1 MQVGVP
7 KESRTGER
15 RVGLTP
21 DSVGRLKQAG
31 LTVVVQASA
40 GDPAGFTDAE
50 YEKAGATLAADA
62 PSIFSRSDIIVK
74 VLPPTFGPG
83 SEVSQMK
90 AGANLIAF
98 LEPLTSP
105 ELVRALAAQNV
116 TAFSMELI
124 PRITRAQSMDAL
136 SSQAT
141 VAGYKAVLLAATEIG
156 RFFPML
162 TTAAGTIKPARV
174 LILGVGV
181 AGLQAIATARRLGAV
196 VDGYDVRPE
205 VKEQVES
212 LGARW
217 VGLAMEEAVGAGGY
231 AKEISEESKK
241 KAHEHLRRIVG
252 DADVVITTAQIPG
265 RKAPVLVTDDM
276 VASMHPGSVIVDLA
290 ADSGGNCTKSVAG
303 QTVHVDGVTIIGPSD
318 LPRTMPFHASQMY
331 SRNIL
336 TLLQH
341 LVKDGELKLDTA
353 DEITSGCLVTTG
365 GEVVHERVRAAA
377 AP

>member
-7 KESRTGER
+7 KESRAGER

-21 DSVGRLKQAG
+21 DSVGRLMKAG
-31 LTVVVQASA
+31 LTVAVETGA
-40 GDPAGFTDAE
+40 GDDAGFTDAE
-50 YEKAGATLAADA
+50 YEKAGATLAVDEAA
-62 PSIFSRSDIIVK
+62 ILSQSDIIAK
-74 VLPPTFGPG
+74 VLPPT
-83 SEVSQMK
+83 SDEVSRMK
-90 AGANLIAF
+90 AGATLIAF

-105 ELVRALAAQNV
+105 DLVRALAAQNV
-116 TAFSMELI
+116 SAVSMELI

-141 VAGYKAVLLAATEIG
+141 AAGYKAVILAAAEIG

-196 VDGYDVRPE
+196 VEGYDVRPE
-205 VKEQVES
+205 VQEQVES

-231 AKEISEESKK
+231 AKEISEESKQ
-241 KAHEHLRRIVG
+241 KAHEHLRKIVG

-276 VASMHPGSVIVDLA
+276 VASMKPGSVIVDLA

-303 QTVHVDGVTIIGPSD
+303 QTVHVDGVTIMGPSD
-318 LPRTMPFHASQMY
+318 LPRTMPYHASQMY
-331 SRNIL
+331 SRNIT

-341 LVKDGELKLDTA
+341 LVTDGELKLDTA
-353 DEITSGCLVTTG
+353 DEITAGCLVTMG
-365 GEVVHERVRAAA
+365 GEVINERVRATLAS
-377 AP
+377 